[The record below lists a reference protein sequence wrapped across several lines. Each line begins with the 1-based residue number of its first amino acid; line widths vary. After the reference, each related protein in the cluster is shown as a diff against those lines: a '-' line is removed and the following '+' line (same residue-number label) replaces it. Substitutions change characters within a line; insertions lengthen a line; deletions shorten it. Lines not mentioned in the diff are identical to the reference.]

1 MYLKNKHVKH
11 WYGLLGIKVS
21 LMIIFEDVVN
31 SELTQLEI
39 KVQATSIGCL
49 FSLL

>member
-1 MYLKNKHVKH
+1 
-11 WYGLLGIKVS
+11 
-21 LMIIFEDVVN
+21 MIIFEDVVN

-49 FSLL
+49 FSLLKISVEIVPLERNIYTTEREC